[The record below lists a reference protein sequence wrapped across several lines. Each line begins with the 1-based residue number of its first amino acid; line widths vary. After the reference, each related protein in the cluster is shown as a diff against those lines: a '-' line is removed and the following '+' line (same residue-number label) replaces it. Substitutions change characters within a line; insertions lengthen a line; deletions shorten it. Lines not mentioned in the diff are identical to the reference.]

1 MMNDSEDCSVREG
14 SNKAFLQDIP
24 NKSPTA
30 RDAKPPLK
38 PAGLG
43 GWLILPMLG
52 LIVSLFYLPFS
63 FWVAYADVFEYWN
76 LLTDPTSSYFM
87 PLFKE
92 LTYFEVMGNVILYG
106 TLLYLCYL
114 FFTKKKLAV
123 KVIIFFY
130 VFSLILIIADVILV
144 KELLAVPVDDKDVKE
159 IIRGAVV
166 CAIWIPYFLTS
177 VRVKNTFVN

>member
-1 MMNDSEDCSVREG
+1 MKDPEDRSVHEG
-14 SNKAFLQDIP
+14 SNKAFLHDIP
-24 NKSPTA
+24 NTLSTTCEV
-30 RDAKPPLK
+30 KPSLS

-43 GWLILPMLG
+43 GWLILPMIG
-52 LIVSLFYLPFS
+52 IIISLFYLPLT
-63 FWVAYADVFEYWN
+63 FWAAYADVFEYWT

-92 LTYFEVMGNVILYG
+92 LTYFEVMGNAILYA

-114 FFTKKKLAV
+114 FFTKNKLTV

-130 VFSLILIIADVILV
+130 AFSLVLVITDVMLV
-144 KELLAVPVDDKDVKE
+144 KALLSVPVDDKD
-159 IIRGAVV
+159 IIDIMRGAVV
-166 CAIWIPYFLTS
+166 CAIWIPYFLVS